1 MKKILFVLSCIILGF
16 GAQAQDGK
24 YGIKPGTEPKGVP
37 VGEKA
42 AFITTETID
51 GEAFDLYEAI
61 KEKPVILLFYRGEWC
76 PVCMR
81 YLSNVSDSITLLTAK
96 ATVYA
101 ISLEKAEFTQVL
113 KNKLADD
120 ITFLKDTDGE
130 ISKRYKLV
138 FDVTDEYQKMFKGYV
153 KTEIENRNANG
164 KAQLPVPATYVIG
177 TNGKIIYR
185 QFDYN
190 YSNRAS
196 VADILKA
203 LD

>member
-1 MKKILFVLSCIILGF
+1 MKKLLFALSCITL
-16 GAQAQDGK
+16 ALNLQAQDGK

-51 GEAFDLYEAI
+51 GKAFDLYEAN

-81 YLSNVSDSITLLTAK
+81 YLSNLNDSIAQLTAK
-96 ATVYA
+96 ANVYA

-113 KNKLADD
+113 KDKLSDG

-190 YSNRAS
+190 YKNRAS

-203 LD
+203 LE